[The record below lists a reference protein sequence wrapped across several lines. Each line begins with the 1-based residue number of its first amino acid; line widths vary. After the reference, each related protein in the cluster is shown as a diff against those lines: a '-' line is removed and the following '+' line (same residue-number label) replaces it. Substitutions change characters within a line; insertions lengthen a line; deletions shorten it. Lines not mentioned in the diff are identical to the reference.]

1 MKEGMILAKTSE
13 EKLQEVEQKIHRL
26 QKEKKKLQKQK
37 ENEERKKRD
46 HALILVGAHFLTH
59 YPEEQGVVIN
69 MRDDEITKWV
79 DSKFRKN

>member
-1 MKEGMILAKTSE
+1 MIKTYE
-13 EKLQEVEQKIHRL
+13 EKKKEIDQKIHRL
-26 QKEKKKLQKQK
+26 QKEKRKLQKQQEK
-37 ENEERKKRD
+37 EERKKRD

-69 MRDDEITKWV
+69 MSDDEITKWV